1 MSGASEDCRSD
12 KASDAEGYSCK
23 PIASYSTSSDTDTA
37 QDHTSPSPLWSD
49 RHLTEQLTEEILQK
63 PDIVSFYC
71 PGGYTLRPRHADVSP
86 LLDLKPD
93 ITQARYEV
101 PGFQISR
108 ITSEYEVITPL
119 GDNSPTIRSSDDPGD
134 RSAQQG
140 AQDIS
145 PLSHHWATEGQ
156 RRPD

>member
-1 MSGASEDCRSD
+1 MPER
-12 KASDAEGYSCK
+12 AERR
-23 PIASYSTSSDTDTA
+23 DF
-37 QDHTSPSPLWSD
+37 
-49 RHLTEQLTEEILQK
+49 TE

-71 PGGYTLRPRHADVSP
+71 PGGYPLRPRHADVSL

-108 ITSEYEVITPL
+108 ITSEYEVITLL

-134 RSAQQG
+134 RSTQQG

-145 PLSHHWATEGQ
+145 PLSRHWATEGQ